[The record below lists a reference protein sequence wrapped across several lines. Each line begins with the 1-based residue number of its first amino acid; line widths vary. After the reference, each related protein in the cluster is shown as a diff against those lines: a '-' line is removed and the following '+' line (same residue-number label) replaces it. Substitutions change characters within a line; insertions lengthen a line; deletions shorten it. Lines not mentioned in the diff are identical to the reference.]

1 MTMVAATLQATGPA
15 ATVLALVAADGTVA
29 ADHARA
35 LLDPATPMRDLAD
48 AIHAVCVLHGSLPG
62 VVDHART
69 GCTDSEAN
77 QWLAVAADAMAA
89 ERALLARLT
98 AAVGPL
104 PSTPGQA
111 ASENAVMA
119 QRHALEMLA
128 KSDRNGCAIGTAIA
142 FVLDWQAVRSVLDAG
157 ALRIGQPRGAN
168 FMPTVRLTRD
178 LLDRLVPT
186 FPTQRA
192 MVFGAQQMLAQHRGL
207 WHLLEARA
215 SARDRR

>member
-1 MTMVAATLQATGPA
+1 MVTATLQATGPA
-15 ATVLALVAADGTVA
+15 ATLLALVGADGTAA

-35 LLDPATPMRDLAD
+35 LLDPAAPVRDLAD
-48 AIHAVCVLHGSLPG
+48 AIHALCALHGAFPG
-62 VVDHART
+62 LVDHARLSPAAA
-69 GCTDSEAN
+69 DVAA
-77 QWLAVAADAMAA
+77 WLEFAAAAVAR
-89 ERALLARLT
+89 ERTLLARLT

-111 ASENAVMA
+111 ASENAVMG

-128 KSDRNGCAIGTAIA
+128 RSDRAGCAAGTAFA
-142 FVLDWQAVRSVLDAG
+142 FVLDWSAVRMVLDAA
-157 ALRIGQPRGAN
+157 ALRIGVPAGDDFEPVARH
-168 FMPTVRLTRD
+168 TRAVLQD
-178 LLDRLVPT
+178 FAPPS
-186 FPTQRA
+186 PTQRA